1 MHMINTVRKR
11 PTTLTA
17 KAERAALLARASSSS
32 AIRLHLNAPQNK
44 HTRDSQVLVIKQNYS
59 LFKAESIQLKIL
71 GLRPT
76 PRWKGLYTVW
86 PVGLLVEHGV
96 GPEDVLLQGWEQG
109 DPEGGQ
115 LHGQEWALDPE
126 GGAAAG
132 VGCCVDSEGV
142 QLRGQE
148 KGAEAEGVPLRGWE
162 KQGMELP
169 LTQDQG
175 TGLMLEH
182 TEKVETY

>member
-1 MHMINTVRKR
+1 MTRRSVSYTKVASEAWVEHLIR
-11 PTTLTA
+11 PLLSFETFQIVCIGEMKSTTFFQT
-17 KAERAALLARASSSS
+17 EF
-32 AIRLHLNAPQNK
+32 
-44 HTRDSQVLVIKQNYS
+44 QNYS
-59 LFKAESIQLKIL
+59 LFKAKSIQLKIL

-109 DPEGGQ
+109 DPEGG
-115 LHGQEWALDPE
+115 P
-126 GGAAAG
+126 AAG
-132 VGCCVDSEGV
+132 VGCCVDSEGG

-169 LTQDQG
+169 LTQEQG

-182 TEKVETY
+182 TEKVEIY

>member
-1 MHMINTVRKR
+1 MKAKEHLYEALQQSPRDETFIELGELHVRSGDIKSAMAVYRKAVDNHPGSAELNTK
-11 PTTLTA
+11 LG
-17 KAERAALLARASSSS
+17 LLYIQARAIGFASTPYQSSTS
-32 AIRLHLNAPQNK
+32 
-44 HTRDSQVLVIKQNYS
+44 
-59 LFKAESIQLKIL
+59 
-71 GLRPT
+71 G
-76 PRWKGLYTVW
+76 

-109 DPEGGQ
+109 DPEGG
-115 LHGQEWALDPE
+115 P
-126 GGAAAG
+126 AAG
-132 VGCCVDSEGV
+132 VGCCDSEGG

-169 LTQDQG
+169 LTQEQG

-182 TEKVETY
+182 TEKVEIY